1 MPSIPSYVYAQKE
14 NQVFVNLFMSNTTTL
29 DVLPKESV
37 TITQNTEYPWQG
49 MVVIS
54 VDPANKNGLKF
65 PLHVRIPGWARDEA
79 FPTDLYHYKDKIS
92 DKPSI
97 EVNGQMIDYTIENG
111 YGIIDKAW
119 KKGDKV
125 MMKLPMKV
133 KQVVAN
139 EKVKDNIGK
148 IAIERGPIVYC
159 AEFVDNNGL
168 TSNLVV
174 PENQGFSSEFQT
186 NLLNG
191 VMTLK
196 GSANVLSIE
205 NNSSVSTKTQPL
217 VLIPYY
223 ARSNRGQGEMRI
235 WFPTRIKNLEI
246 MTE

>member
-1 MPSIPSYVYAQKE
+1 
-14 NQVFVNLFMSNTTTL
+14 
-29 DVLPKESV
+29 
-37 TITQNTEYPWQG
+37 

-54 VDPANKNGLKF
+54 IDPANKNGLKF
-65 PLHVRIPGWARDEA
+65 PLHVRIPGWAIDEA
-79 FPTDLYHYKDKIS
+79 FPTDLYRYKEKSS

-97 EVNGQMIDYTIENG
+97 NVNGQIVEYSIENG
-111 YGIIDKAW
+111 YAILERAW

-125 MMKLPMKV
+125 MMTLPMKV

-168 TSNLVV
+168 TSNLIV
-174 PENQGFSSEFQT
+174 PENQNFATEFQT

-191 VMTLK
+191 VMTIR
-196 GSANVLSIE
+196 GSANALNIE
-205 NNSSVSTKTQPL
+205 NNASISTKNQPL

>member
-1 MPSIPSYVYAQKE
+1 
-14 NQVFVNLFMSNTTTL
+14 
-29 DVLPKESV
+29 
-37 TITQNTEYPWQG
+37 
-49 MVVIS
+49 
-54 VDPANKNGLKF
+54 
-65 PLHVRIPGWARDEA
+65 
-79 FPTDLYHYKDKIS
+79 
-92 DKPSI
+92 
-97 EVNGQMIDYTIENG
+97 
-111 YGIIDKAW
+111 
-119 KKGDKV
+119 
-125 MMKLPMKV
+125 MKV

-168 TSNLVV
+168 ASNLVV
-174 PENQGFSSEFQT
+174 PENQNFSSEFQT